1 MTVLLDTP
9 PIITGTE
16 LRSMLATDPAA
27 RILDVRTPG
36 EFQAGHIPGAYNV
49 PLDTFGEHGQELAR
63 LEHPVVLVCQ
73 SGARASD
80 ACERLTDLGGTGITV
95 LDGGIT
101 SWIQAGGET
110 VTPSP
115 GKWAMDRQ
123 VRLVAGTLVVGSI
136 LAAVVAPRARFLA
149 GAVGAGLAY
158 SAVSNTCAMA
168 TVLGRLPYNRGTTC
182 DVAATVAEVMA
193 TTDRPEGATDHE

>member
-9 PIITGTE
+9 PVLSGTE
-16 LRSMLATDPAA
+16 LRSMLVTDPAT
-27 RILDVRTPG
+27 RVLDVRTPG

-49 PLDTFGEHGQELAR
+49 PLDTFGEHGPELAR

-80 ACERLTDLGGTGITV
+80 ACNRLTELGGTGITV

-110 VTPSP
+110 VTPTP

-123 VRLVAGTLVVGSI
+123 VRLVAGALVVGSI
-136 LAAVVAPRARFLA
+136 LATAVAPKARLLA

-158 SAVSNTCAMA
+158 SAVTNTCAMA
-168 TVLGRLPYNRGTTC
+168 SVLGRLPYNRGSAC
-182 DVAATVAEVMA
+182 DVAGTVAEVMA
-193 TTDRPEGATDHE
+193 ATSHHEGAQDHE

>member
-1 MTVLLDTP
+1 
-9 PIITGTE
+9 
-16 LRSMLATDPAA
+16 MLATDPAA

-115 GKWAMDRQ
+115 GKWT
-123 VRLVAGTLVVGSI
+123 LIVASGKVEEEINGKGITHALMIPIVDGF
-136 LAAVVAPRARFLA
+136 R
-149 GAVGAGLAY
+149 GAGKVY
-158 SAVSNTCAMA
+158 W
-168 TVLGRLPYNRGTTC
+168 
-182 DVAATVAEVMA
+182 DEVALYRVES
-193 TTDRPEGATDHE
+193 PE

>member
-9 PIITGTE
+9 PVITGTE
-16 LRSMLATDPAA
+16 LRSVLDTDPAA
-27 RILDVRTPG
+27 RVLDVRTPG
-36 EFQAGHIPGAYNV
+36 EFQAGHIPGSYNV
-49 PLDTFGEHGQELAR
+49 PLDTFGEHGPELAR

-80 ACERLTDLGGTGITV
+80 ACERLTDLGGTGIRV

-110 VTPSP
+110 VTPTP
-115 GKWAMDRQ
+115 GKWSMDRQ
-123 VRLVAGTLVVGSI
+123 VRLAAGSLVLGSI
-136 LAAVVAPRARFLA
+136 LAAAVAPRARLLA

-168 TVLGRLPYNRGTTC
+168 NLLGRLPYNRGTTC
-182 DVAATVAEVMA
+182 DVAATVAEVVA
-193 TTDRPEGATDHE
+193 ATDHQGDTDHE